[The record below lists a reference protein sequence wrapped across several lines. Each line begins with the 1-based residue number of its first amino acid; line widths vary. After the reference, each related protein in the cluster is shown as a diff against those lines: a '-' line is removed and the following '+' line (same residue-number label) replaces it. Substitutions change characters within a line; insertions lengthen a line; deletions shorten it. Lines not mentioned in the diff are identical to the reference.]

1 VSRFELVRFAAGG
14 LRGHGLRTGLTVL
27 GVTIGVAAV
36 VLLTSL
42 GEGARGYV
50 TGEFAS
56 LGSNLLILVPGRT
69 ETTGGAPLVS
79 TGSRDLTLDD
89 ATALARRVPDLR
101 RVAPVCVGTARAE
114 FGERARDI
122 TVIGTTRSLLDV
134 RQLSLRSGRYIPE
147 TTTDAPICILG
158 ATVASELFAARNPL
172 GELIRVGGVR
182 MRVVGLMAPR
192 GTSIGM
198 DLDEVVHVP
207 VETAMRMFD
216 QSSLFRI
223 LAEVRTPDRID
234 AAADRALEVL
244 AERHGAEDVTAV
256 TQDAVLSTFDSI
268 FGALTVALGAIAAI
282 SLTVAGIGIMNVML
296 VAVSERTREIGLLK
310 ALGVTER
317 QVLAVFLV
325 EAAVISV
332 VGGALGLGIA
342 ATGAGALRLRFPD
355 IPIEPPAWALI
366 ASVLV
371 SVGVGILFGMMPAR
385 RAMRLDPIDALT
397 RYRQ

>member
-1 VSRFELVRFAAGG
+1 MRRLDLVRFAGGG
-14 LRGHGLRTGLTVL
+14 LAGHRLRTILTVL

-56 LGSNLLILVPGRT
+56 LGSNLLIIVPGKT
-69 ETTGGAPLVS
+69 ETKGAAPLVS

-89 ATALARRVPDLR
+89 AQALERRVGDLR
-101 RVAPVCVGTARAE
+101 RVAPVSVGTARAE

-122 TVIGTTRSLLDV
+122 TVIGTTRPLLEV
-134 RQLSLRSGRYIPE
+134 RQLTLRSGRYIPE
-147 TTTDAPICILG
+147 GTTDAPICILG
-158 ATVASELFAARNPL
+158 ATVASELFGARNPL
-172 GELIRVGGVR
+172 GELVRVGGVR

-223 LAEVRTPDRID
+223 LAEVRTPDQMD
-234 AAADRALEVL
+234 SAAELCLRVL
-244 AERHGAEDVTAV
+244 AERHGTEDVTAI
-256 TQDAVLSTFDSI
+256 TQDAVLSTFNRVL
-268 FGALTVALGAIAAI
+268 GALTIALGAIAAI

-310 ALGVTER
+310 ALGVTQR

-325 EAAVISV
+325 EAAVISIL
-332 VGGALGLGIA
+332 GGLCGLLIALGGVEV
-342 ATGAGALRLRFPD
+342 LRTRFPAV
-355 IPIEPPAWALI
+355 PIHPPTWAIL
-366 ASVLV
+366 AAVLV
-371 SVGVGILFGMMPAR
+371 SVGVGLVFGMMPAR

-397 RYRQ
+397 RHRG